1 MSAND
6 KPTARG
12 PVLLTVKHIQ
22 DITPNYRRI
31 CCTSPELAHY
41 PDCSQGAHIKLMLP
55 QPGQLEPTLP
65 EMTDKGP
72 KWADPQQKP
81 ILRTFSIRD
90 LRREQ
95 HEIDIDVAMH
105 GDIGPASRF
114 ALEAKPGDKV
124 AISLPGGPHPMLKPA
139 QHYYMAGDL
148 TAVPALSA
156 MLEEMPADSQG
167 YIAIQVTD
175 ERDIQDLP
183 HPAGVEVRWFV
194 GTPDNHQTLID
205 SVIAQPLVSDNS
217 YFWLAGEEQIVVGL
231 RKHVRRNLDV
241 DRKKVYAVPYWRY
254 GKNEEAYHQQRHD
267 VMDDES

>member
-6 KPTARG
+6 KPTASG

-31 CCTSPELAHY
+31 CCTSPALAHY
-41 PDCSQGAHIKLMLP
+41 PTCSQGAHIKLMLP
-55 QPGQLEPTLP
+55 QPGQQEPVMP

-72 KWADPQQKP
+72 KWADPTQKP

-105 GDIGPASRF
+105 GDLGPASRF
-114 ALEAKPGDKV
+114 AQHAKPGDKV

-139 QHYYMAGDL
+139 THYYMAGDL

-167 YIAIQVTD
+167 YVAIQVGD
-175 ERDIQDLP
+175 AQDIQDLP

-194 GTPDNHQTLID
+194 GGSDNHQTLID
-205 SVIAQPLVSDNS
+205 SVIAQSPTSDNS
-217 YFWLAGEEQIVVGL
+217 YFWFAGEEQIVVGL
-231 RKHVRRNLDV
+231 RKHVRRHLDV
-241 DRKKVYAVPYWRY
+241 DRKLVYAVPYWRY
-254 GKNEEAYHQQRHD
+254 GKDEEAYHQQRHA